1 MHTRSLPAK
10 AGNDGYAKTF
20 DTIKNKKMKRQ
31 FTSIIFILSLTNIFC
46 QSIQIAKIIDG
57 DTVKDKY
64 GNSYRLLG
72 INTPELNEAGGQEA
86 KSFLDSLIMGKE
98 VVIERDYSKDT
109 IDIYKR
115 HLCYI
120 YLNSIDINKLMIE
133 KGFTKAY
140 TKYPFSKM
148 DNYIKAQE
156 RYDKKINSKEKVL
169 LNSEIQKN
177 NFSPKLI
184 SFAVIIIVLI
194 IALIYFYY
202 G

>member
-1 MHTRSLPAK
+1 MYTRSLPAK
-10 AGNDGYAKTF
+10 AGNDGYTGTF
-20 DTIKNKKMKRQ
+20 DTIKKKMKRQ
-31 FTSIIFILSLTNIFC
+31 FTSFIFVLCLANAFC
-46 QSIQIAKIIDG
+46 QSIQIAKVIDG
-57 DTVKDKY
+57 DTVKDKH

-72 INTPELNEAGGQEA
+72 INTPELNEEGGLDA

-98 VVIERDYSKDT
+98 VVIEKDYSKDT
-109 IDIYKR
+109 IDFYKR

-120 YLNSIDINKLMIE
+120 YYNSIDINKLMIE

-156 RYDKKINSKEKVL
+156 RYDKKTVSKEKKIVTD
-169 LNSEIQKN
+169 ETTKN
-177 NFSPKLI
+177 HFSIKLI
-184 SFAVIIIVLI
+184 SLAAIIIILMIVL
-194 IALIYFYY
+194 LYFYY